1 VTPLFGHLLS
11 ESSRRRRALHRLFKY
26 SRDKDRPEARGL
38 RLLRA
43 WLSNEQ
49 RTQFDTFGYFDVT
62 GSASGKTYRIH
73 FGVSA
78 NIQELGSDG
87 QPKTGWC
94 FIPDGYLV
102 PGDVMLAQKIALE
115 TSERD
120 ALAVANFFPS
130 TIPALRREIRRP
142 F

>member
-1 VTPLFGHLLS
+1 MFWFRHLRS
-11 ESSRRRRALHRLFKY
+11 ERSRYIRALRRLYRF
-26 SRDKDRPEARGL
+26 SNDKNRPEARGL

-43 WLSNEQ
+43 WLSPKQ
-49 RTQFDTFGYFDVT
+49 RAQFDSFGYFDVT
-62 GSASGKTYRIH
+62 GSASHKKYRIH

-78 NIQELGSDG
+78 NIQELDNGDK
-87 QPKTGWC
+87 PRMGWC

-120 ALAVANFFPS
+120 ALAVANQFPPS
-130 TIPALRREIRRP
+130 IPALRRNASRP